1 MEMKDRIIQVMK
13 IKSLNAAELADL
25 MEIKRPSLSHIM
37 TGRNNPSLDFI
48 TRLKETFPEIS
59 LDWLLFGKGAIT
71 ISNEQRPASASVPK
85 MVQPKLFDDRI
96 ENNETS
102 TVLEQGLH
110 DQKQTLEEKEKTFQQ
125 SIHHDESI
133 FPIEGQKKE
142 VPAPEEQ
149 RLRLSQGQKRPV
161 KMLIIYD
168 DDSFMQYTYQRD

>member
-25 MEIKRPSLSHIM
+25 MDIKRPSLSHIM

-59 LDWLLFGKGAIT
+59 LDWLLFGKGSIT
-71 ISNEQRPASASVPK
+71 ISNEQKPSGANIQK
-85 MVQPKLFDDRI
+85 IVQPKLFDEAN
-96 ENNETS
+96 ENNEIS
-102 TVLEQGLH
+102 AKVEAENH
-110 DQKQTLEEKEKTFQQ
+110 DQKQTSDQTEETFKK
-125 SIHHDESI
+125 SIHKTESD
-133 FPIEGQKKE
+133 FSSEDKNKE
-142 VPAPEEQ
+142 VPAPVEQ
-149 RLRLSQGQKRPV
+149 RLHFSHGQKRPV